1 MGGFA
6 AVAVC
11 PGGGSPAAGAGKLA
25 VPVGRAAPGTARH
38 GTTQRGEQP
47 SPRSP
52 RRPAAFASRLIA
64 PVTLQ
69 FPK

>member
-1 MGGFA
+1 MGGSA
-6 AVAVC
+6 ALVVC
-11 PGGGSPAAGAGKLA
+11 PGGGSLQAQGELA
-25 VPVGRAAPGTARH
+25 VPVGTARH
-38 GTTQRGEQP
+38 GSAQRGEQP